1 MSSPHLRDATA
12 ADLDALAA
20 VAAEALSTLP
30 LWTELIPDRGERRAV
45 MAALYRGMF
54 ADALARGG
62 RVRLAEDEHGVTA
75 AALWSSPGNW
85 RPSTLRG
92 LQALPGMVR
101 ALGLR
106 GTVRL
111 MTVSGRGSAVAVKSH
126 PSEPHWYLA
135 VVATADRSRGR
146 GLGTLLLEDG
156 LAHVDAQGM
165 PAYLECEPHL
175 EGWYRRF
182 GFGVRQV
189 LEIPEGIVDGAVLDH
204 QLGMWRIPS
213 HA

>member
-1 MSSPHLRDATA
+1 M
-12 ADLDALAA
+12 AA
-20 VAAEALSTLP
+20 V
-30 LWTELIPDRGERRAV
+30 
-45 MAALYRGMF
+45 YRGLF

-62 RVRLAEDEHGVTA
+62 RVRLAEDSQGVSA
-75 AALWSSPGNW
+75 VALWSSPGNW

-92 LQALPGMVR
+92 LQALPGILR

-106 GTVRL
+106 GTLRL
-111 MTVSGRGSAVAVKSH
+111 LRVSGRGSAVAVTSH

-135 VVATADRSRGR
+135 VVATADRSRGQ
-146 GLGTLLLEDG
+146 GLGTLLMEDG
-156 LAHVDAQGM
+156 LAHVDAHRM

-175 EGWYRRF
+175 EDWYRRF

-189 LEIPEGIVDGAVLDH
+189 LEIPEGILDGAVPGH